1 MASVCFIMQKTA
13 KGVEAV
19 AGINNLPGE
28 NATALYERAKR
39 ECKEG
44 QSPSAVYSQFRSIP
58 ASLLGLA
65 MAKAARE
72 NWSGLTACDK
82 FGIATTYIPAW
93 NSAAKAVGV
102 KHEFTTQAATTDTAF
117 NFSTT
122 PETAPET
129 PAPVAE
135 TPSET
140 PAPETGKG
148 KAR

>member
-102 KHEFTTQAATTDTAF
+102 KHEFTSQAAVTDTAF

-129 PAPVAE
+129 APE
-135 TPSET
+135 TSAPET
-140 PAPETGKG
+140 SAPETGKG
-148 KAR
+148 KGR